1 MQSKIMEH
9 DMYAYPPRLILAHP
23 TGSAF
28 SRNAA
33 LAFAESGCLAEFWTC
48 VAWNAES
55 FLNRILPRGL
65 SSELGRRS
73 FPVQLSQMIRTSPW
87 REVGRL
93 LAQKLKLTRL
103 TAHERGPFCVDA
115 VYRK

>member
-1 MQSKIMEH
+1 MQSNNMAH
-9 DMYAYPPRLILAHP
+9 RTPTYSPRLILAHP

-55 FLNRILPRGL
+55 VFHRLLPRGL
-65 SSELGRRS
+65 SSARGRRS
-73 FPVQLSQMIRTSPW
+73 FPAQLSKMIRTSPW
-87 REVGRL
+87 REAGRL
-93 LAQKLKLTRL
+93 LAQKLKLSCL
-103 TAHERGPFCVDA
+103 IAHERGPFCV
-115 VYRK
+115 